1 MRYVKQEMYNF
12 CHIWTK
18 LMFDIYIAFL
28 NPYNIAAI
36 GVRDTY
42 PTKVLF
48 GIAAFD
54 KVYLLGFIFYC
65 LTSKLDYKGE
75 KYKSLFKLQQVIHL
89 IVVLSFVGGFYQSDH
104 MKGQSTICIIWAK
117 VICTEFLSFYGQYAI
132 WWNEMLSNDKEANE
146 GEGEGSGQLL
156 R

>member
-1 MRYVKQEMYNF
+1 MFKFKSFTKEDQTKDLNNFNPWSEKYSDDFMRYVKQEMYNF

-42 PTKVLF
+42 PTKALF

-75 KYKSLFKLQQVIHL
+75 KYKSLFKLQQLIHL
-89 IVVLSFVGGFYQSDH
+89 IVVISFAGGFYQSNY
-104 MKGQSTICIIWAK
+104 MNG
-117 VICTEFLSFYGQYAI
+117 
-132 WWNEMLSNDKEANE
+132 
-146 GEGEGSGQLL
+146 
-156 R
+156 